1 VQVVYLKRLE
11 KLMRPHKTKD
21 QLVAAIA
28 NLHQVSLLV
37 AECIY
42 DAYKLE
48 QYQSKDPVIKTGM
61 VKVRTILDDCY
72 PQED

>member
-1 VQVVYLKRLE
+1 
-11 KLMRPHKTKD
+11 MRPHKTKA

-48 QYQSKDPVIKTGM
+48 QYQSKDPDTRTNM
-61 VKVRTILDDCY
+61 VKVRSILDDCY
-72 PQED
+72 PKED